1 MRKGAEQVKDREYL
15 EMELN
20 DLKIRRNML
29 VDRRAMSNLEYNVRI
44 EEWDKQIQSIEN
56 QFNRCVQAVE

>member
-29 VDRRAMSNLEYNVRI
+29 VDKRAMSNLEYNVRI

>member
-1 MRKGAEQVKDREYL
+1 MKDREYL

-29 VDRRAMSNLEYNVRI
+29 IDKRAMSNLEYNVRI

-56 QFNRCVQAVE
+56 QFNRCVQEVKNGI